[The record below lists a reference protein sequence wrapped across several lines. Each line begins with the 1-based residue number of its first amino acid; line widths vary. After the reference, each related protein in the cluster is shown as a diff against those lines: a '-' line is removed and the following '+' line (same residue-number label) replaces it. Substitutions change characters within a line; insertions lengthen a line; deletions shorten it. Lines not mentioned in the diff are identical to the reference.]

1 MSSVDLEKL
10 KMTGAGRAI
19 AVLTSG
25 GDAQG
30 DKILQNCHEGA
41 VFSLGARVQTCIQV
55 SVKLWNKILY
65 RKLDESF
72 QKPHW
77 TLADFNLQLQL
88 IG

>member
-30 DKILQNCHEGA
+30 DRERL
-41 VFSLGARVQTCIQV
+41 
-55 SVKLWNKILY
+55 KLA
-65 RKLDESF
+65 F
-72 QKPHW
+72 
-77 TLADFNLQLQL
+77 
-88 IG
+88 